1 MDNMTQIPIGSKLKV
16 LSSGEIVTLEEIRN
30 FPTRYKTIHES
41 GEVAYYKTF
50 EIEVVESN
58 DQPEE
63 T

>member
-1 MDNMTQIPIGSKLKV
+1 MTQIPIGSKLKV
-16 LSSGEIVTLEEIRN
+16 LSSGEIVTLDEIRN

-63 T
+63 A